1 MAQPILNV
9 TELDFDQI
17 KANIKTYFK
26 RQESPFQD
34 WDFDGSGLSVLLD
47 VLAYNTQYNA
57 MLSHL
62 TLNESY
68 IDTAQLRSSV
78 ASHAK
83 LLGYTPR
90 STQASKAL
98 ISAVFTKNPASDAKT
113 LLLPRGTAFTSSLNG
128 VAYNFLTTESKTV
141 SLSNDGT
148 FKFSI
153 GVIPMSNATGAVSTI
168 ILKDNTQNW
177 TPSNLVYLLP
187 SGLEAPSFVNGW
199 HGFFVHIISGTGAG
213 SIIEIDTNTGN
224 TLTFKSAQTFAPDS
238 TSRYTIVA
246 PGEFDN
252 ALSIV
257 EGSLKSVSFNVD
269 NSIPNQKFIIEDD
282 FVDISTLHV
291 RVYDYSNSSRYLAF
305 VPFTSLNET
314 KPDSQVYFIS
324 QNTRGK
330 YEISFGNDK
339 FGKALNNLNIVRLE
353 FVITS
358 AQVANGA
365 STFKYSGKDLFDEL
379 GGKIVKNSPI
389 ITTVSVSSSGAPE
402 EGIEAIRF
410 NAPNSLITQNR
421 AVTAN
426 DYKTILLNAFPY
438 IQSISVWGGE
448 DEIQFDPGNAGLY
461 AGQVYISVKQAG
473 SDANLTLQQKNAM
486 EEVLDTKRVMTIKT
500 NFIDPDYTYIYM
512 DTYFKY
518 SSNLTTN
525 PGSVLESNIAKV
537 IKNYSTQNLL
547 RFDGVFRFSNFLNQI
562 DISDPAI
569 LNSEANV
576 YFYKNYTITPHDMM
590 AAGDSQP
597 ADATNLAILQSQGKL
612 VTRFSGPLYGNLTQ
626 SESMIKSD
634 GWLYDIPGLAG
645 SSLYYLKDGPPFTSN
660 SRAVYMSRTQTA
672 RATGTLSTDIRI
684 GTLYPATGK
693 LELAY
698 FSVGTAIGG
707 SLIGQTVTLND
718 NNALDWNIQG
728 ATVVT
733 SSFQTSTVSDMSL
746 ALTVA
751 PYFPAGRWI
760 YIYSGTGRGAYGL
773 ITAATNTQII
783 FTVPVGL
790 EFIPDNT
797 TVYQIF
803 KSGIDSNIE
812 LVTKIYS
819 ESASNDIA
827 PRRNQILEIDMAKVT
842 ITSSVDTIAISGIA
856 GIDTYTTF
864 PQNLKLQ

>member
-98 ISAVFTKNPASDAKT
+98 ISAVFAKNPASEANT
-113 LLLPRGTAFTSSLNG
+113 FLLPRGTSFTSSLNG
-128 VAYNFLTTESKTV
+128 VTYNFLTTEAKTV

-153 GVIPMSNATGAVSTI
+153 GVIPTSNATGAISTI
-168 ILKDNTQNW
+168 KLRDNTQNW
-177 TPSNLVYLLP
+177 VTSLLDYNNDIP
-187 SGLEAPSFVNGW
+187 TANYVNGW
-199 HGFFVHIISGTGAG
+199 HGYFVHIISGTGAG
-213 SIIEIDTNTGN
+213 SIIEIDTNTNN

-238 TSRYTIVA
+238 TSQYTIVA

-291 RVYDYSNSSRYLAF
+291 RVYDYDNSSRYLAF

-339 FGKALNNLNIVRLE
+339 FGKALNNLNIVKLE

-365 STFKYSGKDLFDEL
+365 SEFRYSGKDLFDDD
-379 GGKIVKNSPI
+379 GIKIVKNSPI
-389 ITTVSVSSSGAPE
+389 ITTVSNSSSGAPE

-426 DYKTILLNAFPY
+426 DYKSILLNAFPY

-486 EEVLDTKRVMTIKT
+486 KEVLDIKRVMTIKT
-500 NFIDPDYTYIYM
+500 NFMDPDYTYIYM
-512 DTYFKY
+512 DSYFKY
-518 SSNLTTN
+518 SSSLTTN

-590 AAGDSQP
+590 ATNGDVQP
-597 ADATNLAILQSQGKL
+597 AEPTNLAVLQSQGKL
-612 VTRFSGPLYGNLTQ
+612 VTKFSGSLYGNLSQT
-626 SESMIKSD
+626 ESMIKSD
-634 GWLYDIPGLAG
+634 GWLYDIPGTAG
-645 SSLYYLKDGPPFTSN
+645 SALYYLKDGAPFTTN

-672 RATGTLSTDIRI
+672 PAPVTADIRV

-698 FSVGTAIGG
+698 FSVGTAISG
-707 SLIGQTVTLND
+707 SLVGQTITLND
-718 NNALDWNIQG
+718 NNALAWNVQTTGG
-728 ATVVT
+728 AGL
-733 SSFQTSTVSDMSL
+733 STPAANAAIAADMSL

-751 PYFPAGRWI
+751 PYFPAGRWV

-773 ITAATNTQII
+773 ITGATNTSIT
-783 FTVPVGL
+783 FNVPAGL

-827 PRRNQILEIDMAKVT
+827 PHRNQILEIDMSKVT
-842 ITSSVDTIAISGIA
+842 ITSSLDTIAISGIA

-864 PQNLKLQ
+864 PQNLKLK